1 MILVLLGLVLD
12 ALLSTVIGEHAF
24 AFSIVGW
31 IANSKFKRFSFFSM
45 EQQMVVIG
53 LLTLT
58 YQLIILIIDS
68 FLGFSIHPVVIL
80 GCTLI
85 NILIWPWIRLL
96 GEEILRKGL
105 AKSTSLL

>member
-1 MILVLLGLVLD
+1 MNSLSLRLAIIFILSLILTILPLPGFLLFLKPLWVLLWLLYLQFYLPGCFHIVILVLLGLVLD

-53 LLTLT
+53 LLT
-58 YQLIILIIDS
+58 
-68 FLGFSIHPVVIL
+68 
-80 GCTLI
+80 
-85 NILIWPWIRLL
+85 
-96 GEEILRKGL
+96 
-105 AKSTSLL
+105 